1 MKKETIKSVV
11 NVAALILVPLYN
23 ERHRIKDHEEVQ
35 KATALS
41 LKAMDTTK
49 EVGVK
54 TKDKVVHTSHNVAK
68 AAHTV
73 KSATVG
79 TAQFVSQKAQDSKKK
94 YQYNQQMN
102 LYKKNEKLAQKNEKK
117 LQKEINKL
125 DKNLSKHIEDRRNE
139 EDKNINAR
147 QKELKIEMKQY
158 KNYEAKLPE
167 ENINFAPVQVKKV
180 NRKDQ
185 KAINQLAKKLEATM
199 NTRHA
204 EEDKIIKAQQ
214 SAMIKEMKKYK
225 NYKFKTPKQKRS
237 LFNFS
242 KTVSN
247 SNEEANAS
255 NNIQTLSQ
263 PSANTQNVSASA
275 TPQKEKTQKT
285 AVKAEENYDNAQL
298 FEKHRQLMAQ
308 QIDNR

>member
-1 MKKETIKSVV
+1 MKKETIKSVI

-41 LKAMDTTK
+41 LKVMDTTK

-73 KSATVG
+73 KSATAG

-94 YQYNQQMN
+94 HQYNQQMN
-102 LYKKNEKLAQKNEKK
+102 LYKTNEKLAQKNEKK
-117 LQKEINKL
+117 LQKEMNKL

-147 QKELKIEMKQY
+147 QKELKKEMKQY

-167 ENINFAPVQVKKV
+167 ENINFSPVQVKKV
-180 NRKDQ
+180 NHKDQ
-185 KAINQLAKKLEATM
+185 KAINHLAKKLEATM

-225 NYKFKTPKQKRS
+225 NHKFNTPKQKRS
-237 LFNFS
+237 LFNFNQN
-242 KTVSN
+242 VSN
-247 SNEEANAS
+247 SREETNAS
-255 NNIQTLSQ
+255 NKIQSLSQ
-263 PSANTQNVSASA
+263 PFVKNTNVSA
-275 TPQKEKTQKT
+275 TPQQEKTQKT